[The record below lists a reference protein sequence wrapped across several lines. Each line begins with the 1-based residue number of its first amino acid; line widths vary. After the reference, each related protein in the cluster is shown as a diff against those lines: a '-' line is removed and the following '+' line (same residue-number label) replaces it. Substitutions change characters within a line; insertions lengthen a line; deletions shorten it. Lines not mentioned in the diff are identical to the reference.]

1 MGYPRERKEAVLKR
15 LLDDNKYADNMS
27 HADNMS
33 RKKGNC
39 QDNATSD
46 SFFHTLKTE
55 RVHHEDC
62 QTGKEAW
69 RSIFEYIV
77 CFITGRENTPAATVW
92 HLKCMSNQWR
102 KSRKNVSGKV
112 LPYHLSKAIVI
123 SIDKASSVRMY
134 DKVQAH

>member
-1 MGYPRERKEAVLKR
+1 MRSQ
-15 LLDDNKYADNMS
+15 DKY
-27 HADNMS
+27 ADNMS

-39 QDNATSD
+39 QDNVTSD
-46 SFFHTLKTE
+46 NFFHTLKTE

-62 QTGKEAW
+62 QTDKEAW

-102 KSRKNVSGKV
+102 KSRKNVSGTV
-112 LPYHLSKAIVI
+112 LPYQNSVYSKT
-123 SIDKASSVRMY
+123 M
-134 DKVQAH
+134 